1 MGRVLSVMWLWRSA
15 PTSQWARCIGV
26 TSHLHGGE
34 DSLPPRLPASW
45 IIIVFSV
52 PFFFSAFILSCFAS
66 IMDEQ
71 SDREGEE
78 VPLLV
83 NKRRS
88 ESEWKV
94 NECKQKRNRGKA
106 YVSRATGYSLM
117 CFYLWPCLNNVFHS
131 VCMLIDVFLCLCV
144 CECVCLNK
152 YACVCVC
159 MYVCTYTYIHFFTHT
174 PS

>member
-1 MGRVLSVMWLWRSA
+1 M
-15 PTSQWARCIGV
+15 

-52 PFFFSAFILSCFAS
+52 PFFFCAFILSYFAS

-83 NKRRS
+83 NKGRS

-94 NECKQKRNRGKA
+94 NVCL
-106 YVSRATGYSLM
+106 LM
-117 CFYLWPCLNNVFHS
+117 CFCVF
-131 VCMLIDVFLCLCV
+131 
-144 CECVCLNK
+144 
-152 YACVCVC
+152 VCVNV
-159 MYVCTYTYIHFFTHT
+159 YV
-174 PS
+174 